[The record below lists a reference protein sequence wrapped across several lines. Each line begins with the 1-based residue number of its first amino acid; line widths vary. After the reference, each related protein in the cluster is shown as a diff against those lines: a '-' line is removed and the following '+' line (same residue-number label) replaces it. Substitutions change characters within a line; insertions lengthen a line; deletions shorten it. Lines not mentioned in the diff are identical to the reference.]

1 MGVLRKSIAFVFAV
15 FFVSLLVSCTHTTYT
30 ARCIKEETDAEMV
43 FVYNDRKVLS
53 YKMTNDERELVSK
66 EITGDIDWMLSLID
80 TAEKFGAVCITS
92 TNE

>member
-1 MGVLRKSIAFVFAV
+1 M
-15 FFVSLLVSCTHTTYT
+15 SLLVSCSHTTYT
-30 ARCIKEETDAEMV
+30 STCIKEDVEMA

-53 YKMTNDERELVSK
+53 YKMTNDEGELVSK

-80 TAEKFGAVCITS
+80 TAEEFGAVCTIS